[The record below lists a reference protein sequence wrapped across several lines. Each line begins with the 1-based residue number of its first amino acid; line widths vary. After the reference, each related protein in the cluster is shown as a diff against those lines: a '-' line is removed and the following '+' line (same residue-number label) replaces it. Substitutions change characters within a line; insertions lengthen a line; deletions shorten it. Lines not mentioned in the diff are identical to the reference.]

1 MNYFEFAEAKYEA
14 IRKRW
19 KQKWDRNV
27 HLEIIPM
34 AGREYGVNFPYI
46 EAGIISAKH
55 EYFYSI
61 YHDGWE
67 NAKKYFWCE
76 YPYDTIES
84 IPEVTS
90 IYTICS
96 DNQPYY
102 GFLDRF
108 LEHYKDFKEIVVVMY
123 RKEVDIKCD
132 WPNVKII
139 NVDYPINMAWA
150 RNTGLEAAVGGKY
163 VMSMDIDTFLTKKDL
178 MTMDYEWNNTEHMG
192 VLNLRQHPSLG
203 RQGNSF
209 FFSRR
214 LETAGWCEQFK
225 GFFGEDTEYMM
236 NWSKGPFKLPR
247 IIFLEYDKVK
257 HTPLPNSLGNDDLF
271 DRIAKDGRIR

>member
-1 MNYFEFAEAKYEA
+1 M
-14 IRKRW
+14 
-19 KQKWDRNV
+19 
-27 HLEIIPM
+27 
-34 AGREYGVNFPYI
+34 
-46 EAGIISAKH
+46 
-55 EYFYSI
+55 
-61 YHDGWE
+61 
-67 NAKKYFWCE
+67 
-76 YPYDTIES
+76 TI
-84 IPEVTS
+84 
-90 IYTICS
+90 
-96 DNQPYY
+96 
-102 GFLDRF
+102 
-108 LEHYKDFKEIVVVMY
+108 
-123 RKEVDIKCD
+123 
-132 WPNVKII
+132 
-139 NVDYPINMAWA
+139 
-150 RNTGLEAAVGGKY
+150 
-163 VMSMDIDTFLTKKDL
+163 
-178 MTMDYEWNNTEHMG
+178 DYEWNNTEHMG